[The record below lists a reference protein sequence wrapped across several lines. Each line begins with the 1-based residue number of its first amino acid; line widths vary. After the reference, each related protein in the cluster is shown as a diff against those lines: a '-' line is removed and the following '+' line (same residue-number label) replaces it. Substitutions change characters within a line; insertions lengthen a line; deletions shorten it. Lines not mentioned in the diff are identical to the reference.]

1 MKFFTLRSIIHSA
14 FPFLA
19 VSVLISSCDKFEGDQ
34 TVPAYIKIDSIGLKV
49 TAASQGSNSS
59 EIADAW
65 IFVDDQLVGAFE
77 LPCVIPVLSQGLCKV
92 TVKPGIRLNGM
103 INLRSAFPLFTSFTQ
118 NLVLTP
124 DSVTTV
130 TGTLINGKHTPM
142 VSYSEN
148 TVFAVGEAFEDEAL
162 IFDTAS
168 NSQVKMGLTP
178 AGSPLTFEGDHAG
191 VVSLTDTLTYFE
203 MFTHEKYPLPR
214 LGTAVFLEMNYKT
227 TLPFAVGVYA
237 YSTSGIIQQPILVL
251 SEMPEWRKI
260 YVNLSPF
267 VSSQTSAT
275 NFRIFIGASRSAT
288 AAEGTL
294 YLDNIKLIHL

>member
-1 MKFFTLRSIIHSA
+1 MKFFTFRSITLSVLLFMA
-14 FPFLA
+14 LA
-19 VSVLISSCDKFEGDQ
+19 ILISSCDKFEGDQ
-34 TVPAYIKIDSIGLKV
+34 TVPAYIRIDSIGLKTTGV
-49 TAASQGSNSS
+49 SQGTNSS

-65 IFVDDQLVGAFE
+65 IFVNDQLVGAFE
-77 LPCVIPVLSQGLCKV
+77 LPCVIPVLSQGPSKV

-130 TGTLINGKHTPM
+130 TGTVIHGKHTPM
-142 VSYSEN
+142 VSYSDN
-148 TVFAVGEAFEDEAL
+148 TVFAVGEAFEDESL

-178 AGSPLTFEGDHAG
+178 SGSPLTFEGDHSG
-191 VVSLTDTLTYFE
+191 VVTLSDTLTYFE
-203 MFTHEKYPLPR
+203 MFTHEKYTLPR

-237 YSTSGIIQQPILVL
+237 YSSSGIIQQPILVL

-267 VSSQTSAT
+267 VSSQISAT
-275 NFRIFIGASRSAT
+275 NFRIFIGASRSASE
-288 AAEGTL
+288 AEGTL